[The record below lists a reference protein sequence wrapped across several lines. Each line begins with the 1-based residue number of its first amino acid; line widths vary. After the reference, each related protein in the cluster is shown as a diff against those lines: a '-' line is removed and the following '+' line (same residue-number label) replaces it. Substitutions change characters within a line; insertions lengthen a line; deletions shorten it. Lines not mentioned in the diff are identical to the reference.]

1 MTRHFIVLLIVLGLF
16 ATGGTTIGV
25 VALAG
30 LAGQQQRIDDL
41 AAGSGPGTDGA
52 AGQDGAAGSDGRD
65 GADGADG
72 RDGIDGKVGAS
83 GPAGAA
89 GAQGPAGATGAA
101 GPQGAV
107 GPEGPT
113 GATGSAGA
121 TGSTG
126 AQGPAGATGATGPQ
140 GAAGQ
145 NALRHVDSFAWTE
158 PGIQPLLASTP
169 LPVTQGDPATLSNIR
184 TTPLVTYPGGSLTFV
199 VQYTGIYLVSYGLH
213 VQTPSRI
220 EFAALRNGT
229 DAIAGSYSTAGASD
243 EDAGAAFY
251 AQLQAGDV
259 VQITAVSS
267 GSGVATIFPSV
278 SFQAI
283 EVPGLS

>member
-1 MTRHFIVLLIVLGLF
+1 MTRRFIVLLIVLGLL

-30 LAGQQQRIDDL
+30 LAGQQQRIDEL
-41 AAGSGPGTDGA
+41 AAGSGPGADGA
-52 AGQDGAAGSDGRD
+52 AGQDGAAGRD
-65 GADGADG
+65 DADGADG
-72 RDGIDGKVGAS
+72 RDGVDGKAGAS

-113 GATGSAGA
+113 GA

-169 LPVTQGDPATLSNIR
+169 LPVTQGDPTTLSNIR

-199 VQYTGIYLVSYGLH
+199 VQYAGIYLVSYGLN

-283 EVPGLS
+283 EVSGLS